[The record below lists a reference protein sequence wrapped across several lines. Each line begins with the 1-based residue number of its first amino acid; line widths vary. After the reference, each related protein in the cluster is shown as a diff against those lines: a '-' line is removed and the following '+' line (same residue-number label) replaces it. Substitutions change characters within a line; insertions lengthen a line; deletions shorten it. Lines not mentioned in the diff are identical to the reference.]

1 MRAQTQGLVHLISR
15 SHAANKFYTEINR
28 TIVQIGLLFSFH
40 SLRKVNMKSSGCLT
54 LFHVGN
60 AHAIFYL
67 DSEQEDAQAEV
78 LQPTLP
84 MCGAV

>member
-1 MRAQTQGLVHLISR
+1 
-15 SHAANKFYTEINR
+15 
-28 TIVQIGLLFSFH
+28 
-40 SLRKVNMKSSGCLT
+40 MKSSGCLT
-54 LFHVGN
+54 LFHVGS
-60 AHAIFYL
+60 AHTMFYF